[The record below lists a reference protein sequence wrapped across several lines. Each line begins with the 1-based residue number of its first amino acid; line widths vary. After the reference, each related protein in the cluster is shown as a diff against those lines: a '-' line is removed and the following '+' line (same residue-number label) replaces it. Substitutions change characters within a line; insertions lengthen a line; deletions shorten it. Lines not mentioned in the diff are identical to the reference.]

1 MRFYKFFFY
10 PFVFQL
16 HVFHKRVFFSML
28 IRVYRLDLRQRVF
41 FFPKLSYDDLHF
53 FDENQSILLIT
64 FQHKHRR
71 FQRFCEYFHK
81 NSLVWI
87 DHVDDESVETSLY

>member
-1 MRFYKFFFY
+1 MFTIFFVLVDAFLQIFFFY

-53 FDENQSILLIT
+53 FDEKSKHFIDNVPTQAQAVPEIL
-64 FQHKHRR
+64 
-71 FQRFCEYFHK
+71 
-81 NSLVWI
+81 
-87 DHVDDESVETSLY
+87 